1 MSAKI
6 EVGKTVRFRVQGQ
19 RVFGVVRTEATITP
33 TGPVVSVELL
43 PDFAHLLPTGWTDA
57 NVLELTEVRV
67 CACAHLAYRPT
78 WGDNEGKLFTTGC
91 DFSKMPSRNSKFLP
105 GHDAKAKGFLIKAS
119 GWAPTLT
126 NGKSALE
133 QAREYSHA
141 ITMHVAA
148 GIDNGRKKSA
158 QQARSKRRIKE
169 VVETPARREDLMD
182 EVEKL
187 QKQLGVTDPMLRA
200 LAYAVTERLHE
211 FAGQVSMG
219 TPTGTRVAMQK
230 RGLITVVD
238 GRVTDL
244 GYKVMRQPTL
254 AETDP
259 ELVVCKD
266 DKGGYAGHSLKWN
279 ETEFVRECRRCGHQ
293 DENN

>member
-6 EVGKTVRFRVQGQ
+6 EVGQTVRFRIGKE
-19 RVFGVVRTEATITP
+19 RVFGVVRTEATITA

-57 NVLELTEVRV
+57 NVLELTQVKV
-67 CACAHLAYRPT
+67 CACAHLGYRPT
-78 WGDNEGKLFTTGC
+78 WGDNEGKLYTTGC

-119 GWAPTLT
+119 GWAPTLV
-126 NGKSALE
+126 NGLSALE

-141 ITMHVAA
+141 ITLHVAA

-158 QQARSKRRIKE
+158 QQARSKRRITE
-169 VVETPARREDLMD
+169 REERPAVREDLMD
-182 EVEKL
+182 EAAKL
-187 QKQLGVTDPMLRA
+187 QKQLGVTDPMLKA

-211 FAGQVSMG
+211 FAGTVMGG
-219 TPTGTRVAMQK
+219 TPAGTRVAMQK

-259 ELVVCKD
+259 ELIVCKD
-266 DKGGYAGHSLKWN
+266 EHGAYAGHSMKWD
-279 ETEFVRECRRCGHQ
+279 EAEFIRKCRRCGQ
-293 DENN
+293 PDEDA